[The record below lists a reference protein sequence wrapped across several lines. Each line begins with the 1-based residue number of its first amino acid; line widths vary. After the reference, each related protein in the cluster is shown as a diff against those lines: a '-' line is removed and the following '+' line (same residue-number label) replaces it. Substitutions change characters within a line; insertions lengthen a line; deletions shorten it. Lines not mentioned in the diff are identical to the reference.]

1 MDNTEKIKA
10 RAERMVNKYF
20 KSDKDNSGYLDM
32 EEFR

>member
-10 RAERMVNKYF
+10 WAERMVNNYF
-20 KSDKDNSGYLDM
+20 KSDKDNSGYLDK